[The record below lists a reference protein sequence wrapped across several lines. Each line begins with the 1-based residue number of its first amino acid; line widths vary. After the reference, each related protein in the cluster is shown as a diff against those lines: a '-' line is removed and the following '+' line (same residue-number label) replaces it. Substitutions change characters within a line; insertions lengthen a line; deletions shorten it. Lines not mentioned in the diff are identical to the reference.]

1 MSLLDLN
8 HANLT
13 QTLLSRL
20 FQSDIRTWLLDYAQ
34 PYKELMAYYRCAMM
48 EVSTKFQVLN
58 EEFSLQY
65 DRNPIEGIKTRLKS
79 LESVIE
85 KLSRKQLPLSIESIE
100 QNIND
105 IAGVRVVCSYQ
116 SDIYMLADAFLHQDD
131 IVLIQ
136 RKDYILLFFVSAVLG
151 WIMEVTCKLFEF
163 HRFINRGFLIGP
175 YCPIYGVGAVVITAT
190 LTRYADSPV
199 IVFIMAILIC
209 GTLEY
214 LTSYA
219 MEKLFHARW
228 WDYSQRRWNING
240 RICAV
245 TLIPFGILG
254 LVMIYLVKPFLFR
267 LFAQI
272 PQPWM
277 DGVCAV
283 LVAVF
288 LTDTVIS
295 TTILGKIR
303 HTAELASGDSTEAI
317 THIVREKLQARP
329 LVRRT
334 LRAFPYAQ
342 VYNRRLLERIKRTR
356 AEIKEELQQKREGLR
371 SDVEQWEQRMRILKE
386 KKTGK

>member
-1 MSLLDLN
+1 M
-8 HANLT
+8 
-13 QTLLSRL
+13 QT
-20 FQSDIRTWLLDYAQ
+20 
-34 PYKELMAYYRCAMM
+34 
-48 EVSTKFQVLN
+48 VVLN
-58 EEFSLQY
+58 VLYFW
-65 DRNPIEGIKTRLKS
+65 
-79 LESVIE
+79 
-85 KLSRKQLPLSIESIE
+85 
-100 QNIND
+100 
-105 IAGVRVVCSYQ
+105 
-116 SDIYMLADAFLHQDD
+116 IYSF
-131 IVLIQ
+131 
-136 RKDYILLFFVSAVLG
+136 LG
-151 WIMEVTCKLFEF
+151 WAVESTICSVNERKL
-163 HRFINRGFLIGP
+163 INRGFLSGP
-175 YCPIYGVGAVVITAT
+175 ICPIYGFGAMIVILSLTPFLNHPAFLFLDAVV
-190 LTRYADSPV
+190 LTS
-199 IVFIMAILIC
+199 I
-209 GTLEY
+209 LEY
-214 LTSYA
+214 FTSYA

>member
-1 MSLLDLN
+1 MTV
-8 HANLT
+8 A
-13 QTLLSRL
+13 
-20 FQSDIRTWLLDYAQ
+20 
-34 PYKELMAYYRCAMM
+34 
-48 EVSTKFQVLN
+48 
-58 EEFSLQY
+58 
-65 DRNPIEGIKTRLKS
+65 IE
-79 LESVIE
+79 
-85 KLSRKQLPLSIESIE
+85 
-100 QNIND
+100 N
-105 IAGVRVVCSYQ
+105 
-116 SDIYMLADAFLHQDD
+116 
-131 IVLIQ
+131 
-136 RKDYILLFFVSAVLG
+136 YILLFFVSAVLG

-267 LFAQI
+267 LFVQI

-317 THIVREKLQARP
+317 THIVRERLQARP

-356 AEIKEELQQKREGLR
+356 AEIKEEFQQKREGLR